1 MNRRKFLNTLVL
13 AGVIYPPFSQPVFAD
28 TNTPL
33 LKKIPSS
40 GEVIPAIGMGTWI
53 TFNVGGSKRLRDAR
67 TEVLKTFFDMGGK
80 MVDSSP
86 MYGSA
91 EEVMGYCLEKLGYP
105 ESLFSATKIWTSNKR
120 KGEQQVQDSQSLW
133 GLKQFDLFQIH
144 NLVSWQ
150 EHLET
155 LKEKKKNGI
164 IRYIGITTSHGSRHD
179 AFEKIMATQELDFVQ
194 FTYNVNDR
202 EAEERLLPLAKE
214 KNIAVIINR
223 PFQGGNLLDRFEK
236 YPLPSWKDVF
246 GIQNWAQFFLKFVI
260 SHPAVTCAIP
270 ATSKVDHMK
279 ENMNALYGEMPDA
292 KARQKMLDHIK
303 SL

>member
-1 MNRRKFLNTLVL
+1 MNRREFLNTLVL
-13 AGVIYPPFSQPVFAD
+13 GGAVYPALSQAVFAD
-28 TNTPL
+28 THTPL
-33 LKKIPSS
+33 LRKIPSS
-40 GEVIPAIGMGTWI
+40 GEFIPAIGMGTWI

-91 EEVMGYCLEKLGYP
+91 EEVMGYSLEKLGYP
-105 ESLFSATKIWTSNKR
+105 ESLFSATKIWTSSKR
-120 KGEQQVQDSQSLW
+120 NGEQQIQDSQELW

-164 IRYIGITTSHGSRHD
+164 IRYIGITTSHGSRHKT
-179 AFEKIMATQELDFVQ
+179 FEKIMATQELDFVQ
-194 FTYNVNDR
+194 FTYNVIDR

-223 PFQGGNLLDRFEK
+223 PFQGGNLFDHFNK
-236 YPLPSWKDVF
+236 YPLPLWKDEF
-246 GIQNWAQFFLKFVI
+246 AIQNWAQFFLKFII

-279 ENMNALYGEMPDA
+279 ENMNAMYGEIPDA
-292 KARQKMLDHIK
+292 KARQKMIDHIK